1 MKKSNEI
8 RNEFLNFFKEK
19 GHKIVPSA
27 SVIPYNDPTLLFTN
41 AGMNQFKDIFLGNG
55 KRDYSRCVDTQK
67 CIRVSGKHN
76 DLEEVGH
83 DGYHHTFFE
92 MLGNWS
98 FGDYYK
104 KEAIR
109 WAWELFTVKWK
120 LPKNR
125 LWATV
130 YKTDDE
136 SFNYWN
142 TETDINQGHILRFD
156 EKDNFWEMGE
166 TGPCGPCSEIHIDL
180 TESGCKAE
188 DINMGEPN
196 EIELWNLVFIQYNRD
211 EKGVL
216 HELPQKHVDTG
227 MGFER
232 IVRVIQNK
240 KSNYETDIFL
250 PLIDELIQITGK
262 DYTGDKFTSAMNVIA
277 DHVRALTFAIAD
289 GAMPSNDGRGYV
301 LRRILRRAAR
311 YGRNLGMHQPF
322 IHNLVDVLSNTIGN
336 VFPEIT
342 EKRKFVKE
350 VVQAEEESFNET
362 LDRGLV
368 YFNDQIENMKK
379 TGSKIYSG
387 DVAFKLHD
395 TYGFPID
402 LTQLMAREMGFGVD
416 SEKFDELMLRQR
428 ERARSDRIS
437 SKSGVVLGNAKLSGK
452 NLQRINYDPY
462 HVDKD
467 GIRSKILAQK
477 SLDKSHK
484 IIYLENN
491 PFYSESGGQ
500 VSDTGRLL
508 IGNKTVNVIDSKKD
522 YIVVDKLDIDIS
534 GISEVI
540 ALVDLDRRLSVER
553 NHSATHLVHEALRRV
568 LGEHVRQMGS
578 YLDNKILRFDFT
590 HYHKLTPQQI
600 REIEDIV
607 NNKIQEKIG
616 VNWEILPIGK
626 AEKIPNVKRFFG
638 EKYGDNVRVVFID
651 EKFSIEFCGG
661 THVKD
666 TSDIGLFKIV
676 KEESVSSGIRRIFSR
691 TGEGIIKYLGE
702 RADEIEKIINEL
714 PEKYSQDLK
723 PSINDFKK
731 DLTKINF
738 KDPLLLGKLIEYQDS
753 TLTSLYELRDS
764 YLEEKKQVE
773 KQLTKDKLKKAA
785 SSIDDLINKSTVI
798 NGVKLISS
806 NFYVD
811 NMEEL
816 KDLGDIL
823 RQKINNGVGL
833 LYCIIDG
840 KVNIVTVIT
849 DNLVK
854 EKDMNAGQIANDIA
868 KILGGGGGG
877 RPHLAAA
884 GGKEISK
891 LNEALSQFPNI
902 VNKYLNKQ
910 L

>member
-1 MKKSNEI
+1 LKKSSEI
-8 RNEFLNFFKEK
+8 RDEFLNFFKEK

-27 SVIPYNDPTLLFTN
+27 PVIPYNDPTLLFTN

-55 KRDYSRCVDTQK
+55 KRDYNRCVDTQK

-98 FGDYYK
+98 FGEYYK

-109 WAWELFTVKWK
+109 WAWELFTAKWN
-120 LPKNR
+120 LPKDK
-125 LWATV
+125 LWVTV
-130 YKTDDE
+130 FTSDDE
-136 SFNYWN
+136 SFNYWK
-142 TETDINQGHILRFD
+142 TETDIDHGHIIRFG

-180 TESGCKAE
+180 TELGCKAE

-232 IVRVIQNK
+232 IVRVLQNK
-240 KSNYETDIFL
+240 RSNYETDVFL

-262 DYTGDKFTSAMNVIA
+262 DYTGEKFSSAMNVIA
-277 DHVRALTFAIAD
+277 DHIRALTFAIAD
-289 GAMPSNDGRGYV
+289 GAMPSNEGRGYV

-311 YGRNLGMHQPF
+311 YGRNLGMHKPF
-322 IHNLVDVLSNTIGN
+322 IYKLVDVLSDTMGN

-342 EKRKFVKE
+342 EKRKFIKE
-350 VVQAEEESFNET
+350 VIQAEEESFNET

-368 YFNDQIENMKK
+368 YFNGEIEKMKK
-379 TGSKIYSG
+379 EGSKVFSG

-402 LTQLMAREMGFGVD
+402 LTQLMARELGFVVN
-416 SEKFDELMLRQR
+416 SEKFDELMKVQR
-428 ERARSDRIS
+428 ERSR
-437 SKSGVVLGNAKLSGK
+437 VVHAETGHLILTGYDLKIDVPEREK
-452 NLQRINYDPY
+452 RVIYDPY
-462 HVDKD
+462 NIKKD
-467 GIRSKILAQK
+467 GIKTRILDEKLLHTKNKIVF
-477 SLDKSHK
+477 LDT
-484 IIYLENN
+484 N

-500 VSDTGRLL
+500 VSDTGKL
-508 IGNKTVNVIDSKKD
+508 IIDNETVNVLDSKKD
-522 YIVVDKLDIDIS
+522 YIIIDKIDFIFPKNT
-534 GISEVI
+534 EVI
-540 ALVDLDRRLSVER
+540 AQVDFGRRLAVQR

-578 YLDNKILRFDFT
+578 YLDDKILRFDFT

-600 REIEDIV
+600 IEIEDIV
-607 NNKIQEKIG
+607 NSKIQEKIS
-616 VNWEILPIGK
+616 VNWDELPIGK

-638 EKYGDNVRVVFID
+638 EKYGENVRVVFID
-651 EKFSIEFCGG
+651 EKFSVEFCGG

-666 TSDIGLFKIV
+666 TSDIGLFKIL
-676 KEESVSSGIRRIFSR
+676 KEESVSSGVRRIFAR

-702 RADEIEKIINEL
+702 RSDEIEKIINEL

-723 PSINDFKK
+723 PSIIDLKK
-731 DLTKINF
+731 GIAKLNF
-738 KDPLLLGKLIEYQDS
+738 KDSQLLRKLIDYQDS
-753 TLTSLYELRDS
+753 TLTSLYELHDS
-764 YLEEKKQVE
+764 YVEEKKQIE

-785 SSIDDLINKSTVI
+785 SLLDDLINNSTVI
-798 NGVKLISS
+798 NDTKLISS
-806 NFYVD
+806 SFDVD
-811 NMEEL
+811 SMEEL

-823 RQKINNGVGL
+823 RQKMKRGIGL
-833 LYCIIDG
+833 LYSIIDG

-854 EKDMNAGQIANDIA
+854 EKDINAGKIANDIA

-877 RPHLAAA
+877 RSHLATA
-884 GGKEISK
+884 GGKDLSK
-891 LNEALSQFPNI
+891 LNEAVSQFPNI
-902 VNKYLNKQ
+902 VNKYLK
-910 L
+910 